1 MSTAC
6 PEDDFFDIV
15 EGLDLAEPPDTI
27 VDYSTLNTPELL
39 NQYTDVTQELL
50 GLGETINPTT
60 DVGRSL
66 HSKRAA
72 MVVEL
77 HRLNVS

>member
-39 NQYTDVTQELL
+39 NISQTLTAI
-50 GLGETINPTT
+50 T
-60 DVGRSL
+60 
-66 HSKRAA
+66 
-72 MVVEL
+72 
-77 HRLNVS
+77 